1 MDTHSYFELLVL
13 YYKENNEVP
22 WYRIDELTN
31 PHALVMVVNQ
41 FALLQCFVP
50 ELYQKL
56 EVRTAAVALSLSCL
70 DSPPHICIGLQSR
83 FEPLLEQLDAP
94 HLVRLAMAYA
104 ACGCASPE
112 FSAKLAAA
120 AAKAAAGAQQLDPAD
135 ARNLEA
141 VKSKLAQGS
150 S

>member
-31 PHALVMVVNQ
+31 PNALVMVVNQ

-56 EVRTAAVALSLSCL
+56 EVRAAAVALSL
-70 DSPPHICIGLQSR
+70 
-83 FEPLLEQLDAP
+83 AWT
-94 HLVRLAMAYA
+94 HLHTFALVCRVAL
-104 ACGCASPE
+104 SH
-112 FSAKLAAA
+112 SL
-120 AAKAAAGAQQLDPAD
+120 
-135 ARNLEA
+135 
-141 VKSKLAQGS
+141 S